1 MNASISSLIARL
13 TMAALFLPAG
23 INKITGY
30 AGTVGYMDSQGV
42 PGILLPLVILVEV
55 GGGLALLAGFQ
66 TRLVSWGLALFT
78 LLAAILFHRNFGDA
92 QMGMVNMIMFFK
104 NFAIAGGLV
113 ALAAL
118 GGGAYSVDGRKA
130 G

>member
-1 MNASISSLIARL
+1 MNPSVSSLIARL

-23 INKITGY
+23 ISKITGY
-30 AGTVGYMDSQGV
+30 AGTAGYMDSQGV

-78 LLAAILFHRNFGDA
+78 LLAAYFFHRNFSDA
-92 QMGMVNMIMFFK
+92 QMGMVNQIMAFK
-104 NFAIAGGLV
+104 NIAIAGGLV

>member
-1 MNASISSLIARL
+1 MPRN
-13 TMAALFLPAG
+13 TDHAG
-23 INKITGY
+23 CFNC
-30 AGTVGYMDSQGV
+30 
-42 PGILLPLVILVEV
+42 
-55 GGGLALLAGFQ
+55 
-66 TRLVSWGLALFT
+66 
-78 LLAAILFHRNFGDA
+78 RNFSDA

-104 NFAIAGGLV
+104 NIAIAGGLV

>member
-23 INKITGY
+23 ISKITGY

>member
-1 MNASISSLIARL
+1 MNASIASLIARI

-23 INKITGY
+23 ISKITGY
-30 AGTVGYMDSQGV
+30 AGTSGYMDSQGV

-92 QMGMVNMIMFFK
+92 AMGMVNQIMFFK
-104 NFAIAGGLV
+104 NIAIAGGLV
-113 ALAAL
+113 ALSAL
-118 GGGAYSVDGRKA
+118 GGGEYSVDGRK